1 LKESPVIDN
10 MEDMINESK
19 EKDEYRLENRE
30 KEK

>member
-1 LKESPVIDN
+1 VMDN
-10 MEDMINESK
+10 KEDMIKESK